1 MGPRQAA
8 EDRSNVVVYHLARI
22 VTDLCLRVLFRRF
35 MMNRKNV
42 PKTGAVLLVSNHQSM
57 LDPPLIGGCV
67 SQRRIEYLAKASLF
81 NSFFGRIIGALGA
94 VPVREDG
101 ESDTAA
107 IREIL
112 RRLSAGHAVLVF
124 PEGERTV
131 DGAMH
136 EFKRGVA
143 LLVKRSNCPV
153 LPIGI
158 DGCFDAWPR
167 DQARPRLWGK
177 RIGACCGELI
187 THDELMVD
195 GAAAALGRLSAEVDG
210 LRLKV
215 RQELRRRSKGRVPAP
230 GLGDAPMSARVSEP
244 GADHPDHSRH
254 ANGAG
259 QQDD

>member
-1 MGPRQAA
+1 MSPSQAA
-8 EDRSNVVVYHLARI
+8 EDRSNVVVYHAARI
-22 VTDLCLRVLFRRF
+22 VISLSLRVLFRRF
-35 MMNRKNV
+35 MLNRLNV
-42 PKTGAVLLVSNHQSM
+42 PKRGAVLLVANHQSM

-67 SQRRIEYLAKASLF
+67 SHRRVEYLAKASLF
-81 NSFFGRIIGALGA
+81 KTFLGRIFGALGA

-112 RRLSAGHAVLVF
+112 RRLNNGQAVLVF
-124 PEGERTV
+124 PEGERTT

-143 LLVKRSNCPV
+143 VLVKRAKCPV

-167 DQARPRLWGK
+167 EKARPGLWGK

-187 THDELMVD
+187 PHDEFMAD
-195 GAAAALGRLSAEVDG
+195 GTAAALERLFHEVDR
-210 LRLKV
+210 LRLEV
-215 RQELRRRSKGRVPAP
+215 RQVLRRRSNGRVPAA
-230 GLGDAPMSARVSEP
+230 GLGDFPMLEP
-244 GADHPDHSRH
+244 VADIPDHARH
-254 ANGAG
+254 ANGADE
-259 QQDD
+259 QND

>member
-1 MGPRQAA
+1 MSPRQAA
-8 EDRSNVVVYHLARI
+8 EDRSNVVVYHAARI
-22 VTDLCLRVLFRRF
+22 VISLSLRVLFRRF

-42 PKTGAVLLVSNHQSM
+42 PKRGAVLLVANHQSM

-67 SQRRIEYLAKASLF
+67 SHRRVEYLAKASLF
-81 NSFFGRIIGALGA
+81 KTSLGRIFGALGA

-101 ESDTAA
+101 QSDTAA

-112 RRLSAGHAVLVF
+112 RRLDAGHAVLVF
-124 PEGERTV
+124 PEGERTT

-136 EFKRGVA
+136 EFKRGVT
-143 LLVKRSNCPV
+143 LLVKRSKCPV
-153 LPIGI
+153 IPIGI

-167 DQARPRLWGK
+167 DEARPGFWGK

-187 THDELMVD
+187 THDELMAD
-195 GAAAALGRLSAEVDG
+195 GSAAALVRLAAEVNR

-230 GLGDAPMSARVSEP
+230 GLGDDPMSARMSEP
-244 GADHPDHSRH
+244 GADQPDHPRH
-254 ANGAG
+254 ADGAG